1 MIKYFGGHIMSNNS
15 KKSLSIFGIIV
26 GIVII
31 IIGFYVQNISVD
43 SSDANVGS
51 SYMKFGADFYTEMY
65 DVTRD
70 VGLAINNAQEN
81 ICNAVERIC
90 DAIGWL
96 IISLGAIDICFFAY
110 KFAKV
115 CKVSNGHIE
124 GATAEEKQ
132 KAAKAPQT
140 AKLKTENEQLSKAD
154 VEEAASKY
162 LKRCVSI
169 SDISCTLIYV
179 IPQSTGVPKEMHLD
193 MAVGS
198 QEFTSLDL
206 FFDESRHAYFFN
218 GKHLALDG
226 VWHSEKEI
234 FGFDVALF
242 KSFKTEVDEEG

>member
-1 MIKYFGGHIMSNNS
+1 MSNNS

-115 CKVSNGHIE
+115 NDVSNSCTE
-124 GATAEEKQ
+124 GTAAEEIEKQ
-132 KAAKAPQT
+132 KAVEESQT
-140 AKLKTENEQLSKAD
+140 TKHEEEEEEQLSKSD
-154 VEEAASKY
+154 IEDAASKY
-162 LKRCVSI
+162 LKRRVSI
-169 SDISCTLIYV
+169 SDITCTLIYV
-179 IPQSTGVPKEMHLD
+179 IPKSTGAPKEMHLD
-193 MAVGS
+193 MSVGD

-206 FFDESRHAYFFN
+206 FFDQTRKAYFFK
-218 GKHLALDG
+218 GRQLALDG
-226 VWHSEKEI
+226 AWRSAEEI
-234 FGFDVALF
+234 FGFDVSLF
-242 KSFKTEVDEEG
+242 KEFNTDIDEDE